1 MTFLIL
7 SCGNGPGRMHARLRV
22 LLFVPALLL
31 CHAGTAIPQPMERS
45 THAAKFETRAVWVA
59 TIFGL
64 DWPSRSRGKPAA
76 EQRKELLEIFAN
88 VDHQHFNTVYFQV
101 RSRGNA
107 LYKSSLEPW
116 ALELTG
122 HLGQDPGW
130 DPLAVAVKAAHDKG
144 MEIHG
149 WFNVFKVWSGGN
161 RVPRSEPL
169 HVALAHPE
177 WVRQV
182 GDEIW
187 IDPGIP
193 EARRYIVDVIVDCAS
208 RYDLDGVHL
217 DYIRYPG
224 ASFDDRET
232 FRRYGQGQKREEWR
246 RQNVS
251 LFVEE
256 LSRRLRQTRPW
267 IKIGAAPIGIY
278 RNIDGV
284 RGWQAYS
291 AVYQDSRLWLREGWL
306 DYLAPQ
312 IYWGLKSKGSRIDV
326 SALARDW
333 FQNAAGRSI
342 VAGLAAYKKNVANH
356 LERLIDTMRVVG
368 LDGQSFF
375 RYAFVRKHGLFGQRY
390 AERSL
395 PARMSWMPFQSP
407 PPATFSVV
415 RTDKGNHVEW
425 QAMRGAQSI
434 RWFVVYRA
442 DGLKPDIDNPRN
454 IYRTFFH
461 DRHQFFDTTGSET
474 HQYVVTSLSPSGLES
489 PPARAIATR
498 ISTVAPFL
506 ARVYHSGLSI
516 SLYPAG
522 NILLVGYT
530 ISKRAHVNLRIL
542 GSDGREIIALVD
554 KDKAPGIHVAGIAL
568 DHLPA
573 EKMTLRL
580 EAGVFKVDRI
590 FSFPD

>member
-1 MTFLIL
+1 MPFHGTNSGRRFANRRIFLFGL
-7 SCGNGPGRMHARLRV
+7 M
-22 LLFVPALLL
+22 LLVF
-31 CHAGTAIPQPMERS
+31 AGEIATPQLMERRD
-45 THAAKFETRAVWVA
+45 AERKFETRAVWVA

-64 DWPSRSRGKPAA
+64 DWPSQSRGKPAA
-76 EQRKELLEIFAN
+76 EQKKELLEIFSN
-88 VDHQHFNTVYFQV
+88 IDRQHFNTVYFQV

-107 LYKSSLEPW
+107 VYKSSLEPW

-122 HLGQDPGW
+122 FLGRDPGW
-130 DPLAVAVKAAHDKG
+130 DPLAVAVDAAHERG
-144 MEIHG
+144 LEIHG

-161 RVPRSEPL
+161 RVPRCNPL

-177 WVRQV
+177 WVKQV

-224 ASFDDRET
+224 VSFDDRET
-232 FRRYGQGQKREEWR
+232 FRRYGDGQNKEEWR

-256 LSRRLRQTRPW
+256 LSRRLREVKPW

-284 RGWQAYS
+284 KGWQAYS

-333 FQNAAGRSI
+333 FQSTAGRSV

-356 LERLIDTMRVVG
+356 LERLIDTMRAVG
-368 LDGQSFF
+368 LNGQSFF
-375 RYAFVRKHGLFGQRY
+375 RYAFIRKRGFFKQRY
-390 AERSL
+390 AVRAL
-395 PARMSWMPFQSP
+395 PARMSWMRLKSP
-407 PPATFSVV
+407 SPVAFRVI
-415 RTDKGNHVEW
+415 RTDKGNRVEW
-425 QAMRGAQSI
+425 TASSGTKTI
-434 RWFVVYRA
+434 RWFVVYRS
-442 DGLKPDIDNPRN
+442 DGAEPDVDDPRN
-454 IYRTFFH
+454 IYRIVFH
-461 DRHQFFDTTGSET
+461 DRRYFLDTSGLET
-474 HQYVVTSLSPSGLES
+474 HRYVVTSLSSSGSES
-489 PPARAIATR
+489 LPEKAMPVLV
-498 ISTVAPFL
+498 STETPVL
-506 ARVYHSGLSI
+506 ARVYQPRLSVL
-516 SLYPAG
+516 LYPRD

-530 ISKRAHVNLRIL
+530 ISARAHVSLKIL
-542 GSDGREIIALVD
+542 GSDGREIVTLVD
-554 KDKAPGIHVAGIAL
+554 NDKSPGIHIAGITL
-568 DHLPA
+568 DHLPN

-580 EAGVFKVDRI
+580 ESGAFKADRD
-590 FSFPD
+590 FSFPE